1 MLRLVLFLLAVSA
14 LAFGLSWLADRPG
27 SLIVNW
33 QGYEIETSVFRAI
46 VILAVL
52 LGLAVVLWSVLRQIW
67 HSPAAIGSYFNRRR
81 QKRGLEALS
90 SGMIAIGAGDRA
102 LATRYA
108 IQARKSLPNEPLTH
122 LLRAQAAQLSGD
134 RATSRR
140 IFEAMLASP
149 DTEQLGLRGLFL
161 EAEREGEQE
170 AARQFAERAMALNP
184 KLNWPVEALF
194 DIQCRKGD
202 WAGALE
208 TLAVAKRHH
217 NIERAVADRRRAVLL
232 TAQAQELE
240 ETDPER
246 AMNLALEAHNL
257 APDLVPAAAIAG
269 RVLAAKGNI
278 RRAAKVLQR
287 TWKRS
292 PHPDIAV
299 AYAYARIG
307 DSPRDRLDRVKQLAA
322 LRPHSMESAIAVA
335 TAAIEAQD
343 WPTARHVLQPLLAN
357 APTQR
362 TCTLMARIEAE
373 QHGDRGRVREW
384 LARAVS
390 APRDPAWT
398 ADGVVSEKWAPTS
411 PVTGALDAF
420 QWRVPVEA
428 VNASEATLLS
438 QKLEELVNLH
448 PEPEA
453 IPHGP
458 LIDAPS
464 AAPVADE
471 APETDA
477 EVAAEA
483 KPAAPGPQKTSAPP
497 ASALPAETG
506 PEAQEP
512 ESAAGPGPAAP
523 FAEAAPTAAPSP
535 KQPAEAAQSPAPEPA
550 PAKVAAPAKTTSGAE
565 SSSASARPTEQPTPE
580 AAAAKALSSDLGTP
594 APGQPAPPAHMG
606 IKTYPQPFRTRTR
619 PVEPRIFV
627 PPRAPDDPG
636 PDVDGEE
643 DLSGSRVGFHLPIK
657 GSV

>member
-1 MLRLVLFLLAVSA
+1 MLRLVLFLLVVSA

-27 SLIVNW
+27 SLVVHW
-33 QGYEIETSVFRAI
+33 QGYELETSVFRAI
-46 VILAVL
+46 VLLALL
-52 LGLAVVLWSVLRQIW
+52 LGMTVVLWSALRQIW
-67 HSPAAIGSYFNRRR
+67 NSPAAIGRFFNRRR

-184 KLNWPVEALF
+184 KLSWPVEALF
-194 DIQCRKGD
+194 EIQCRNGD
-202 WAGALE
+202 WPGALE
-208 TLAVAKRHH
+208 TLAVARRHH
-217 NIERAVADRRRAVLL
+217 HVERAVADRRRAVLL

-240 ETDPER
+240 DTDPER
-246 AMNLALEAHNL
+246 AMNLALEAHGL

-269 RVLAAKGNI
+269 RVLAAKGYI
-278 RRAAKVLQR
+278 RRAAKVLLR

-299 AYAYARIG
+299 AYAYVRIG

-362 TCTLMARIEAE
+362 VCALMARIEAE
-373 QHGDRGRVREW
+373 QHGDQGRVREW
-384 LARAVS
+384 LARAVT

-398 ADGVVSEKWAPTS
+398 ADGVVSDRWAPTS

-428 VNASEATLLS
+428 VNTSQTSLVSQKFEELVRLGPAPDAIEQTPVIDSSPAGPTRRRSGTVEAEVVEVVRQSEEGPASPISAAASSAQRPHVSKPVAEPRPKSEAQDAKAAASGAVSQKPEAAEETRPAKPATEPATQTAPQTASAKPGQQPAPEAASAKVINPDESRVAARSEATS
-438 QKLEELVNLH
+438 AQ
-448 PEPEA
+448 
-453 IPHGP
+453 
-458 LIDAPS
+458 S
-464 AAPVADE
+464 AAMPHA
-471 APETDA
+471 
-477 EVAAEA
+477 
-483 KPAAPGPQKTSAPP
+483 
-497 ASALPAETG
+497 
-506 PEAQEP
+506 
-512 ESAAGPGPAAP
+512 
-523 FAEAAPTAAPSP
+523 
-535 KQPAEAAQSPAPEPA
+535 
-550 PAKVAAPAKTTSGAE
+550 
-565 SSSASARPTEQPTPE
+565 
-580 AAAAKALSSDLGTP
+580 
-594 APGQPAPPAHMG
+594 
-606 IKTYPQPFRTRTR
+606 QPFRTRTR
-619 PVEPRIFV
+619 PVQPRIFV

-636 PDVDGEE
+636 PDTESEE
-643 DLSGSRVGFHLPIK
+643 DVRGPRLDLQLPLK
-657 GSV
+657 GSI

>member
-14 LAFGLSWLADRPG
+14 LAFGVSWLADRPG
-27 SLIVNW
+27 SLIVHW
-33 QGYEIETSVFRAI
+33 QGYAVETSVFRAI

-52 LGLAVVLWSVLRQIW
+52 VGLAVVLWSVLRQIW
-67 HSPAAIGSYFNRRR
+67 NSPAAIGRFFNRRR

-134 RATSRR
+134 RTTSRR
-140 IFEAMLASP
+140 IFEAMLGTP

-170 AARQFAERAMALNP
+170 AARQFAKRAMALNP
-184 KLNWPVEALF
+184 ALGWPVEALF
-194 DIQCRKGD
+194 DIQCRNGN
-202 WAGALE
+202 WAGALG

-217 NIERAVADRRRAVLL
+217 HVERAVADRRRAVLL
-232 TAQAQELE
+232 TAQAQVLE
-240 ETDPER
+240 ETDPDR
-246 AMNLALEAHNL
+246 AMNLAREAHSL

-269 RVLAAKGNI
+269 RILAAKGHI
-278 RRAAKVLQR
+278 RRAAKILQR

-299 AYAYARIG
+299 AYAHARIG

-343 WPTARHVLQPLLAN
+343 WPTARHVLQPLIAN

-362 TCTLMARIEAE
+362 ACTLMARIEAE

-384 LARAVS
+384 LARAVT

-398 ADGVVSEKWAPTS
+398 ADGLVSERWAPTS

-428 VNASEATLLS
+428 MGAPEAALLS
-438 QKLEELVNLH
+438 EKLEELVQLGPQ
-448 PEPEA
+448 PEPALAHSPVIEA
-453 IPHGP
+453 HPA
-458 LIDAPS
+458 APAREEARAAAEIVEEVEPAEEETPTTRSPQEPDGAEGAKSRPAGS
-464 AAPVADE
+464 AADAQKAKPTTAS
-471 APETDA
+471 PELK
-477 EVAAEA
+477 ESA
-483 KPAAPGPQKTSAPP
+483 KPAGEP
-497 ASALPAETG
+497 ASAEMSKSSPDRATQSAPAK
-506 PEAQEP
+506 
-512 ESAAGPGPAAP
+512 AA
-523 FAEAAPTAAPSP
+523 P
-535 KQPAEAAQSPAPEPA
+535 KQP
-550 PAKVAAPAKTTSGAE
+550 
-565 SSSASARPTEQPTPE
+565 PE
-580 AAAAKALSSDLGTP
+580 AAAAAKA
-594 APGQPAPPAHMG
+594 APPADARSAAPDATAAPSAA
-606 IKTYPQPFRTRTR
+606 KAQPQPFRTRTR

-636 PDVDGEE
+636 PDGGDSEE
-643 DLSGSRVGFHLPIK
+643 NTRGARLGFQLPMK
-657 GSV
+657 GSA